1 MDQLIF
7 LIPILPLI
15 GFVLN
20 GLFGKRMPKNIV
32 GALGTIMV
40 FIPFV
45 LTTILFSNISPQH
58 PEFYQNILSWMKFGN
73 TEINFSF
80 QVDALSV
87 MMMMIITGIGT
98 LIHIYSIGYMH
109 EDDGFYKFF
118 AYLNLFIFSMLLLV
132 MGSNFIVMFFGWE
145 GVGLCSYLLIGFWY
159 QNKEY
164 GKAARKAFIM
174 NRIGDLGLL
183 LGIFLI
189 WNQFGTLEYH
199 KVFELATTTGGSTT
213 LTIAT
218 ICLFIGAMGKSAQ
231 IPLYTWLPDA
241 MAGPTP
247 VSALIHAAT
256 MVTAGI
262 YMIVRCHV
270 LYDAAPSTQ
279 HFIAIVGIATSLFA
293 AIIGLRQN
301 DIKKVLAYSTV
312 SQLGFIFLAL
322 GVGAYTNAM
331 FHLMTHAFF
340 KALLFLAAGSVLHGL
355 HHEQDIRKMGGLKKL
370 MPLTYWTFLIGTLA
384 ICGFPLFS
392 GFFSKDEIM
401 ADVFK
406 ESPILWGLALI
417 SATMTSIYMIR
428 LFLLTFHG
436 EYRGTDEQKHHI
448 HESPLL
454 ITLPLIVL
462 AILSVIGGL
471 FNLPPFMG
479 HGISHGLKH
488 WLEPILGDSL
498 EIELSLGTQ
507 AMLAGATLLA
517 LLIAFLYSRHKY
529 IRNKEVPVEDYQQAG
544 MLKLV
549 AHKFYIDEIYDRL
562 FVRPIEWCGDMFHKI
577 IETKMI
583 DGAVN
588 GSAKLVDR
596 GSNLFRWIQ
605 NGNIEYYL
613 LGMTVGIVFI
623 FLCKLL
629 F

>member
-1 MDQLIF
+1 
-7 LIPILPLI
+7 
-15 GFVLN
+15 
-20 GLFGKRMPKNIV
+20 
-32 GALGTIMV
+32 
-40 FIPFV
+40 
-45 LTTILFSNISPQH
+45 
-58 PEFYQNILSWMKFGN
+58 
-73 TEINFSF
+73 
-80 QVDALSV
+80 
-87 MMMMIITGIGT
+87 
-98 LIHIYSIGYMH
+98 
-109 EDDGFYKFF
+109 
-118 AYLNLFIFSMLLLV
+118 
-132 MGSNFIVMFFGWE
+132 
-145 GVGLCSYLLIGFWY
+145 
-159 QNKEY
+159 
-164 GKAARKAFIM
+164 
-174 NRIGDLGLL
+174 
-183 LGIFLI
+183 
-189 WNQFGTLEYH
+189 
-199 KVFELATTTGGSTT
+199 
-213 LTIAT
+213 
-218 ICLFIGAMGKSAQ
+218 
-231 IPLYTWLPDA
+231 
-241 MAGPTP
+241 
-247 VSALIHAAT
+247 
-256 MVTAGI
+256 
-262 YMIVRCHV
+262 MIVRCHV

-417 SATMTSIYMIR
+417 SAAMTSFYMIR

-454 ITLPLIVL
+454 ITLPLIIL
-462 AILSVIGGL
+462 AILSVVGGL
-471 FNLPPFMG
+471 FNLPHFMG
-479 HGISHGLKH
+479 HGISHGLKN
-488 WLEPILGDSL
+488 WLQPILGHPL
-498 EIELSLGTQ
+498 EMELSISTQ

-529 IRNKEVPVEDYQQAG
+529 ISNKAVPVEDYEQTG

-562 FVRPIEWCGDMFHKI
+562 FVMPIEWCGDMFHKI
-577 IETKMI
+577 IETKII
-583 DGAVN
+583 DGVVN
-588 GSAKLVDR
+588 GTAKLVDR